1 LKSGEIMSNKI
12 NLNSKIVS
20 SFEGPSQSY
29 YTAKNRFDEILRT
42 KLNVTSTSGSVST
55 GSSVYNA
62 GAATTVNAIY
72 DDVRLSSGANAA
84 DIDARLAGTGLEG
97 LGASFVDAEK
107 KYNVNAWFLAGLAIH
122 ESGYGSSKIA
132 TEKNNVFGFQAYD
145 ASPYASARTFNT
157 KAEGVDTVAKYIS
170 ENYLTAGGKYYNGVS
185 IDGIGKRYAT
195 DPNWSTAIKK
205 HMANLLLT

>member
-1 LKSGEIMSNKI
+1 MSNKI

-42 KLNVTSTSGSVST
+42 KLNVASASGSVST
-55 GSSVYNA
+55 GSSVNNA
-62 GAATTVNAIY
+62 GSATTVNAIY
-72 DDVRLSSGANAA
+72 DDVRVSSGASAT
-84 DIDARLAGTGLEG
+84 DIDSRLAGTGLEG
-97 LGASFVDAEK
+97 LGTSFVEAEK

-170 ENYLTAGGKYYNGVS
+170 ENYLTSGGKYYNGVS

>member
-1 LKSGEIMSNKI
+1 MSNKI

-42 KLNVTSTSGSVST
+42 KLNVSSASGSVST
-55 GSSVYNA
+55 GSNVYNT
-62 GAATTVNAIY
+62 GSTTTVNAIY
-72 DDVRLSSGANAA
+72 DDVRLSSGASAG

-97 LGASFVDAEK
+97 LGTSFVEAEK

>member
-1 LKSGEIMSNKI
+1 MSNKI
-12 NLNSKIVS
+12 NGNTKIVS

-42 KLNVTSTSGSVST
+42 KLNVNAASGTRST
-55 GSSVYNA
+55 GTSIYNA
-62 GAATTVNAIY
+62 GTATTVNAVY
-72 DDVRLSSGANAA
+72 DDVRLGSGASGA
-84 DIDARLAGTGLEG
+84 DIDARLTGTGLEG
-97 LGASFVDAEK
+97 LGNSFVEAEQ

-145 ASPYASARTFNT
+145 ASPYASARTFTT
-157 KAEGVDTVAKYIS
+157 KAEGIDVVAKYIS

-185 IDGIGKRYAT
+185 IEGIGKRYAT
-195 DPNWSTAIKK
+195 DPNWSTAVKK

>member
-1 LKSGEIMSNKI
+1 MSNKI
-12 NLNSKIVS
+12 NVNNKIMS

-42 KLNVTSTSGSVST
+42 KLNVTAASGGISL
-55 GSSVYNA
+55 GSSVY
-62 GAATTVNAIY
+62 GSGFATTVNAIY
-72 DDVRLSSGANAA
+72 DDVRLGSGASAA
-84 DIDARLAGTGLEG
+84 DLDTRLAGTGLEG
-97 LGASFVDAEK
+97 LGTSFVDAEK

-145 ASPYASARTFNT
+145 ASPYASARSFDT
-157 KAEGVDTVAKYIS
+157 KAEGIDTVAKYIS

-195 DPNWSTAIKK
+195 DPNWSTAVKK

>member
-1 LKSGEIMSNKI
+1 MSNKI

-20 SFEGPSQSY
+20 GFEGPSQSY

-42 KLNVTSTSGSVST
+42 KLNVASASGSVST
-55 GSSVYNA
+55 GSSVNNA
-62 GAATTVNAIY
+62 GSATTVNAIY
-72 DDVRLSSGANAA
+72 DDVRVSSGASAT
-84 DIDARLAGTGLEG
+84 DIDSRLAGTGLEG
-97 LGASFVDAEK
+97 LGTSFVEAEK

-170 ENYLTAGGKYYNGVS
+170 ENYLTSGGKYYNGVS

>member
-1 LKSGEIMSNKI
+1 MSNKI

-20 SFEGPSQSY
+20 GFEGPSQSY

-42 KLNVTSTSGSVST
+42 KLNVTSASGSVAT

-62 GAATTVNAIY
+62 GSAMTVNAIY

-84 DIDARLAGTGLEG
+84 DLDARLAGTGLEG
-97 LGASFVDAEK
+97 LGTSFVEAEK

-145 ASPYASARTFNT
+145 ASPYTSARTFNT